1 MTTGLSTLI
10 IRTRKS
16 AIPATCA
23 SCRARGIFTEKFARH
38 ALDCHTR
45 PGSRPRAS
53 PMTGSSRYPV
63 RCGISIDHRRSRVLD
78 HPLSR
83 MMTAMIMSRRHQ
95 GTPMQTPRE
104 ILADLWTSAGG
115 DASALDAVTLTGEE
129 PQLPSSFRVAVA
141 AQASIAAAGL
151 AAAQIWKL
159 RSGRS
164 QDVAVDMR
172 HAVVECRSERYL
184 RGAGKP
190 PSPAGDAI
198 AGVYKTRDQRFVRL
212 HTNFPHHRDAVCK
225 VLNCKPE
232 REDVQA
238 ALMQW
243 DGEAFETAA
252 HAGGCVVAMMRS
264 HDEWSA
270 LPHAKALAALPPVS
284 IAKIREAA
292 PHPRPAGAR
301 PPAGLPVLDLS
312 RVIAGPVAG
321 RTLAVHGADV
331 LLISGRDLPFIPWL
345 TIDNGRGK
353 LTCFVE
359 LKSEQGRGVLRELL
373 AQADIFSQGYR
384 PCSIAALGFSP
395 EEAAKINPGIAYV
408 SLSAYGHAGPW
419 AERRGF
425 DSLVQTATGF
435 NHAEGQ
441 AAGVEGP
448 QELPVQM
455 LDHATGYLMAFGAVM
470 AKARQSRE
478 GGSWHV
484 RVSLAQTGRWL
495 WNLGRVADG
504 FKTEDLKGDAV
515 RTFLE
520 EVPSGFGALRSVT
533 HAALLS
539 KTPAFW
545 ARPAMPLG
553 SHPAEWPMRS

>member
-1 MTTGLSTLI
+1 
-10 IRTRKS
+10 
-16 AIPATCA
+16 
-23 SCRARGIFTEKFARH
+23 
-38 ALDCHTR
+38 
-45 PGSRPRAS
+45 
-53 PMTGSSRYPV
+53 
-63 RCGISIDHRRSRVLD
+63 
-78 HPLSR
+78 
-83 MMTAMIMSRRHQ
+83 
-95 GTPMQTPRE
+95 MQTPRE
-104 ILADLWTSAGG
+104 ILADLWTLAGG
-115 DASALDAVTLTGEE
+115 DVAALDAVMLTGEE
-129 PQLPSSFRVAVA
+129 PQLPSSFRVAAA
-141 AQASIAAAGL
+141 AQTSIAAAGL
-151 AAAQIWKL
+151 AAAQVWKL
-159 RSGRS
+159 RSGQS

-184 RGAGKP
+184 RVDGKP
-190 PSPAGDAI
+190 PPPAWDAI
-198 AGVYKTRDQRFVRL
+198 AGVYKTRDRRFVRL

-243 DGEAFETAA
+243 DGEAFETEAY
-252 HAGGCVVAMMRS
+252 AGGCVVAMMRS
-264 HDEWSA
+264 REQWSD
-270 LPHAKALAALPPVS
+270 LPHARALAALPLIS
-284 IAKIREAA
+284 IEKIGEAA
-292 PHPRPAGAR
+292 PRPWPAGDR
-301 PPAGLPVLDLS
+301 PLAGLRVLDLS

-331 LLISGRDLPFIPWL
+331 LLISGPNLPAIPWL
-345 TIDNGRGK
+345 TIDTGRGK
-353 LTCFVE
+353 LTSFVE
-359 LKSEQGRGVLRELL
+359 LKSEQGQRSLRDLL

-384 PCSIAALGFSP
+384 PQALAALGFSAQ
-395 EEAAKINPGIAYV
+395 EAARISPGIVYV

-448 QELPVQM
+448 KELPAQM
-455 LDHATGYLMAFGAVM
+455 LDHATGYLMAFGAMM

-484 RVSLAQTGRWL
+484 RVSLARTGQWL

-515 RTFLE
+515 SSFVE
-520 EVPSGFGALRSVT
+520 EMPSGFGPLRAVS
-533 HAALLS
+533 HSAALS

-553 SHPAEWPMRS
+553 SHPPQWPGRA

>member
-1 MTTGLSTLI
+1 M
-10 IRTRKS
+10 
-16 AIPATCA
+16 P
-23 SCRARGIFTEKFARH
+23 
-38 ALDCHTR
+38 
-45 PGSRPRAS
+45 
-53 PMTGSSRYPV
+53 
-63 RCGISIDHRRSRVLD
+63 
-78 HPLSR
+78 
-83 MMTAMIMSRRHQ
+83 
-95 GTPMQTPRE
+95 TPRD
-104 ILADLWTSAGG
+104 ILADLWTLAGG
-115 DASALDAVTLTGEE
+115 EPAALDAVTLTGEE
-129 PQLPSSFRVAVA
+129 PQLPSTFRVAAA
-141 AQASIAAAGL
+141 AQASIAATGL
-151 AAAQIWKL
+151 AAAQIWQL
-159 RSGRS
+159 RSDQS
-164 QDVAVDMR
+164 QGVAVDMR

-184 RGAGKP
+184 RVDGKP
-190 PSPAGDAI
+190 PPPAWDVI
-198 AGVYKTRDQRFVRL
+198 AGIYKTRDHRFVRL
-212 HTNFPHHRDAVCK
+212 HTNFRHHRDAVCQ

-232 REDVQA
+232 RDQVQA

-252 HAGGCVVAMMRS
+252 YAAGGVVAMMRS

-270 LPHAKALAALPPVS
+270 LPHAKALSELPLLS
-284 IAKIREAA
+284 IEKIGEAD
-292 PHPRPAGAR
+292 PKPWPAGDR
-301 PPAGLPVLDLS
+301 PLAGIRVLDLS

-331 LLISGRDLPFIPWL
+331 LLISSPDLPAIPWL
-345 TIDNGRGK
+345 TIDTGRGK
-353 LTCFVE
+353 LTSFVD
-359 LKSEQGRGVLRELL
+359 LQSEQGRDVLRDLL

-384 PCSIAALGFSP
+384 PHSLAALGFSP
-395 EEAAKINPGIAYV
+395 QDAARINPGIVYV

-441 AAGVEGP
+441 AAGIDGP
-448 QELPVQM
+448 KELPAQM
-455 LDHATGYLMAFGAVM
+455 LDHATGYLMAFGAMM

-504 FKTEDLKGDAV
+504 LKTEDLKADAV
-515 RTFLE
+515 IPFVE
-520 EVPSGFGALRSVT
+520 EMASGFGLLRSIRHSAV
-533 HAALLS
+533 LS

-553 SHPAEWPMRS
+553 SHPPQWPLRH